1 MQHVMEGGVE
11 VQRAVEVVENKTGMS
26 VPFPVVL
33 EKRFRL
39 ANTSAP

>member
-1 MQHVMEGGVE
+1 MEGGVE